1 MTNKPKKTKTS
12 SNLHIPSNI
21 FLINVLKSK
30 YCKITFLISL
40 IISYFLIPNKIFYKG
55 YIILAIIFM
64 FLFALTITCIIR
76 TLKERIIS
84 AKKSGATI
92 LSIIGTILGIGALQT
107 CTIGAPI
114 CGASVGLGIVS
125 IFFPHTAHSLMHKY
139 SIYIIYISIVFQ
151 IIALYFMNCFKK
163 TK

>member
-1 MTNKPKKTKTS
+1 MANKIKKKKTPF
-12 SNLHIPSNI
+12 NLQKIQNI
-21 FLINVLKSK
+21 FLINTLKSK

-55 YIILAIIFM
+55 YIILAIVFM
-64 FLFALTITCIIR
+64 ALFALTITCIIR

-84 AKKSGATI
+84 AKRSGATV

-114 CGASVGLGIVS
+114 CGTSVGLGIVS
-125 IFFPHTAHSLMHKY
+125 IFFPHTAHSLMHEY
-139 SIYIIYISIVFQ
+139 SIYVLYVSIIFQ